1 MKGIR
6 RAFGFIKPFTLLAI
20 GAFISLILVNA
31 ANLITPQLLKILIDK
46 GISQKLMG
54 TIVQIAVLLVVIAL
68 GRGIFNFLQG
78 YWAERILTGYC
89 I

>member
-6 RAFGFIKPFTLLAI
+6 RAFGFIRPFTLLAI

-31 ANLITPQLLKILIDK
+31 ANLITPQLLKVLIDK

-68 GRGIFNFLQG
+68 GRGIFNFLH
-78 YWAERILTGYC
+78 
-89 I
+89 